1 MELATVT
8 SRGQITIPAKVR
20 RKLGL
25 QTGNKVF
32 FFDDGDNV
40 VIKKNS
46 PEAAL
51 EAIQSVLAPLA
62 AEQGILTD
70 DDVMALVKEY
80 RNRKHK
86 SDARDD

>member
-8 SRGQITIPAKVR
+8 SKGQVTIPAAIR
-20 RKLGL
+20 RKLEL
-25 QTGNKVF
+25 KTGSKLLF
-32 FFDDGDNV
+32 FEDGENV
-40 VIKKNS
+40 IIKKND

-62 AEQGILTD
+62 AEQGIITD

-80 RNRKHK
+80 RNRKNI
-86 SDARDD
+86 A

>member
-1 MELATVT
+1 MEQATVT
-8 SRGQITIPAKVR
+8 SRGQITIPANVR

-46 PEAAL
+46 QDAAL

-80 RNRKHK
+80 RSRQQT
-86 SDARDD
+86 

>member
-8 SRGQITIPAKVR
+8 SKGQITIPAAVR

-25 QTGNKVF
+25 QTGSKVLF
-32 FFDDGDNV
+32 FENGDDF

-46 PEAAL
+46 AAAAL

-62 AEQGILTD
+62 AEQGIMTD
-70 DDVMALVKEY
+70 DDVTAMVKEY
-80 RNRKHK
+80 RDRNKGI
-86 SDARDD
+86 AE

>member
-8 SRGQITIPAKVR
+8 SKGQVTIPSVIR
-20 RKLGL
+20 RKLDL
-25 QTGNKVF
+25 KTGSKLLF
-32 FFDDGDNV
+32 FEDGEKV
-40 VIKKNS
+40 VIKKND

-70 DDVMALVKEY
+70 DDVMMLVKEY
-80 RNRKHK
+80 RSRKK
-86 SDARDD
+86 IK

>member
-1 MELATVT
+1 MEQATVT

-32 FFDDGDNV
+32 FFDDGDDV
-40 VIKKNS
+40 LIKKSS

-51 EAIQSVLAPLA
+51 EAIQSALAPLA

-70 DDVMALVKEY
+70 DDVVALVKEY
-80 RNRKHK
+80 RNRKQTPC
-86 SDARDD
+86 A

>member
-1 MELATVT
+1 MEQATVT
-8 SRGQITIPAKVR
+8 SRGQITIPARVR

-32 FFDDGDNV
+32 FFDNGDDV
-40 VIKKNS
+40 IIKKNS

-51 EAIQSVLAPLA
+51 EAIQNVLAPLA
-62 AEQGILTD
+62 TEQGILTD

-80 RNRKHK
+80 RNRKQV
-86 SDARDD
+86 

>member
-1 MELATVT
+1 MEQATVT

-32 FFDDGDNV
+32 FFDDGDDV
-40 VIKKNS
+40 VIKKSS

-80 RNRKHK
+80 RNRKK
-86 SDARDD
+86 APCA

>member
-8 SRGQITIPAKVR
+8 SKGQITIPASIR

-25 QTGNKVF
+25 QTGSKVL
-32 FFDDGDNV
+32 FFDSGDDV
-40 VIKKNS
+40 IIKKNS

-51 EAIQSVLAPLA
+51 EAIQNVLAPLA
-62 AEQGILTD
+62 TEQGILTD

-80 RNRKHK
+80 RNRSKGTVK
-86 SDARDD
+86 

>member
-1 MELATVT
+1 MEQATVT
-8 SRGQITIPAKVR
+8 SRGQITIPARVR

-25 QTGNKVF
+25 QAGNKVF
-32 FFDDGDNV
+32 FFDDGDGV
-40 VIKKNS
+40 VMKKSS

-51 EAIQSVLAPLA
+51 AAIQDVLAPLA

-80 RNRKHK
+80 RSRKQL
-86 SDARDD
+86 

>member
-8 SRGQITIPAKVR
+8 SKGQVTIPAAIR
-20 RKLGL
+20 RKLEL
-25 QTGNKVF
+25 QPGSKLLF
-32 FFDDGDNV
+32 FEDGENV
-40 VIKKNS
+40 VIKKNN

-70 DDVMALVKEY
+70 DDVMALVMEY
-80 RNRKHK
+80 RNRQNIV
-86 SDARDD
+86 

>member
-1 MELATVT
+1 MEQATVT
-8 SRGQITIPAKVR
+8 SRGQITIPARVR

-32 FFDDGDNV
+32 FFDDGENV

-51 EAIQSVLAPLA
+51 EAIQNVLAPLA
-62 AEQGILTD
+62 TEQGILTD

-80 RNRKHK
+80 RKRKQ
-86 SDARDD
+86 A

>member
-1 MELATVT
+1 MEQATVT

-32 FFDDGDNV
+32 FFDDGDDV
-40 VIKKNS
+40 IIKKNS
-46 PEAAL
+46 SEAAL

-80 RNRKHK
+80 RSRKQA
-86 SDARDD
+86 SCA

>member
-1 MELATVT
+1 MEQATVT
-8 SRGQITIPAKVR
+8 SRGQITIPARVR

-80 RNRKHK
+80 RNRKQV
-86 SDARDD
+86 

>member
-8 SRGQITIPAKVR
+8 SKGQVTIPAAIR
-20 RKLGL
+20 RKLDLKSGSKL
-25 QTGNKVF
+25 LFFEDGGN
-32 FFDDGDNV
+32 
-40 VIKKNS
+40 VIIRKND

-51 EAIQSVLAPLA
+51 DAIQSVLAPLA

-80 RNRKHK
+80 RARKNIT
-86 SDARDD
+86 

>member
-1 MELATVT
+1 MEQATVT
-8 SRGQITIPAKVR
+8 SKGQITIPTRVR

-25 QTGNKVF
+25 KTGSKVF
-32 FFDDGDNV
+32 FFYEGDDV

-51 EAIQSVLAPLA
+51 EAIQNVLAPLA

-70 DDVMALVKEY
+70 DDVMALVAEY
-80 RNRKHK
+80 RNR
-86 SDARDD
+86 RQV